1 MQTPTPRGGRR
12 LSLSSEGGGQPVPES
27 LRDEWEPLD
36 RWGED
41 SDPLDSGEPAGEL
54 PEDPSELPTRPASE
68 QGEEEQTLE
77 F

>member
-1 MQTPTPRGGRR
+1 M
-12 LSLSSEGGGQPVPES
+12 
-27 LRDEWEPLD
+27 WEPLD

-54 PEDPSELPTRPASE
+54 PEDPPELPTRPASE
-68 QGEEEQTLE
+68 QGEEEQNLE